1 MDLRKLPLLFLVA
14 ATGYFAYAQ
23 QKPKIN
29 YVPPASTS
37 VTSGAEMFKAYCAV
51 CHGSDAR
58 GDGPAAQALKKQPAD
73 LTQLSKKNAGQF
85 PGVRVMNV
93 IEGKDVLASH
103 GSRDM
108 PIWGTVLRSM
118 SPEEDMALLR
128 LHNLANYIGTLQQK

>member
-1 MDLRKLPLLFLVA
+1 MDLRKLPLLFLVV

-108 PIWGTVLRSM
+108 PIWGTVLRSI
-118 SPEEDMALLR
+118 SPDEDTALLR
-128 LHNLANYIGTLQQK
+128 LHNLANYIGALQQN